1 MCGITARSRC
11 HVYLIDRI
19 VERLYYRLPLE
30 TNSRVE
36 GRMTQ
41 KSKSEKG
48 RAVVCLFCG
57 TRTFVPASPSRD
69 IGEAESAAGISL
81 VRCHVCHKEAPYAAS
96 EMLPV
101 QEATF
106 AGGNVRSRAAGL

>member
-1 MCGITARSRC
+1 VSGVTAPPEC
-11 HVYLIDRI
+11 DVYLIDR
-19 VERLYYRLPLE
+19 VRDRLYYRSPLE

-41 KSKSEKG
+41 KLKSEKG

-69 IGEAESAAGISL
+69 IAEPESGAGISL
-81 VRCHVCHKEAPYAAS
+81 VRCHICHKEAPYAAS
-96 EMLPV
+96 EMLPD
-101 QEATF
+101 QEAGF
-106 AGGNVRSRAAGL
+106 AGNVRSRAAGL